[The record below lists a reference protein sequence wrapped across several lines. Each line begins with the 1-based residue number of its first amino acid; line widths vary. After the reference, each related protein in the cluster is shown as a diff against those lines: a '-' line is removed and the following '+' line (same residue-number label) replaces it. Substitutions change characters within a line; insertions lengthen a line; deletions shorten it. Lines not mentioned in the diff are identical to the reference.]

1 MSKAKR
7 SPDTWPRAMKLEV
20 AEDLRGDPDG
30 VMRAM
35 VRHDLVVDEVERLLK
50 DLNWWQC
57 EACECWAPL
66 EDMTNTAAEGDDF
79 LCKRCESDK

>member
-1 MSKAKR
+1 MTKAKR

-20 AEDLRGDPDG
+20 AEGLRGDPDG

-66 EDMTNTAAEGDDF
+66 EDLGTEDPLQCVRCRVEMAAE
-79 LCKRCESDK
+79 